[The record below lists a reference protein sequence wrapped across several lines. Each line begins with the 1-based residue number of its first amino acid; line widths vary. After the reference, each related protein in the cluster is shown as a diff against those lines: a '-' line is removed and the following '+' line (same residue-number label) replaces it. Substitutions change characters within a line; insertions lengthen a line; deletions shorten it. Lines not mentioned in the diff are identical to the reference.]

1 MIKSKS
7 KGDVFVSAIAS
18 MRGCIPGIDDA
29 MDELVTRGKNVYEKK
44 KKNKGPEKKDP
55 SDYDFLVSASKV
67 IIKVFLFFHIL
78 RIPLQKRIQ
87 SLAVPFR

>member
-1 MIKSKS
+1 
-7 KGDVFVSAIAS
+7 
-18 MRGCIPGIDDA
+18 MRGCILGIDDA
-29 MDELVTRGKNVYEKK
+29 RDELVTRGKNAYEK
-44 KKNKGPEKKDP
+44 KKNKGLEKKDP

-67 IIKVFLFFHIL
+67 IIKVLLFFHIL